1 MHYPLFSARRD
12 LFDITYLR
20 IGPSFPYV
28 FRRTDGWRPSGHT
41 DTNAAGSPTAYR
53 SPQAVC
59 KAPSRGVFLF
69 CVWWG
74 RGDLAPEPST
84 TQIRTALEFSQ
95 FRFKLIEFLKLPFDI
110 GEPALREVLK
120 RTSSGVYRNYLTRA
134 ARVDE
139 ILKSE
144 DTLEMSAPAFG

>member
-1 MHYPLFSARRD
+1 M
-12 LFDITYLR
+12 
-20 IGPSFPYV
+20 
-28 FRRTDGWRPSGHT
+28 
-41 DTNAAGSPTAYR
+41 
-53 SPQAVC
+53 
-59 KAPSRGVFLF
+59 
-69 CVWWG
+69 
-74 RGDLAPEPST
+74 PEPST